1 MEQAKSKN
9 HLKCISV
16 VLFWVYIEV
25 TMDLQN
31 FTKYDFQ
38 TIFIAFCSSIMA
50 VKLLGQY

>member
-1 MEQAKSKN
+1 MEQTKSKN

-25 TMDLQN
+25 TMDLR